1 MFVTFDLGKGLDAL
15 CRCQKNKSLPT
26 TLKVYSEFVCPEKCV
41 YNPIRGLEKKWKI
54 SAI

>member
-1 MFVTFDLGKGLDAL
+1 MFVTFDLGKGFDAL

-26 TLKVYSEFVCPEKCV
+26 TLKVHSEFVCPEKCV
-41 YNPIRGLEKKWKI
+41 CNPIRGLEKKWKI